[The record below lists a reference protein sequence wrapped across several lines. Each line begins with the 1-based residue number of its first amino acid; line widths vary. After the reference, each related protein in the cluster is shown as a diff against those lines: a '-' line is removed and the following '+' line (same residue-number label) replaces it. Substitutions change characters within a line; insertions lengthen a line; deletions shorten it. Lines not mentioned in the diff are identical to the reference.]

1 MGRMHISRI
10 GLTVRKGARHTE
22 LPSVRLDR
30 TGPVGDRVFCLVD
43 PQQGRVLRTVAHPR
57 LVLVEASWDGTVL
70 RTTTPEGGEVAAEPR
85 PTGEEV
91 VFDYWGREARLAIQD
106 SPHARQLGEYLGTPV
121 LLGRITAPGMVVYG
135 GSVSLASTGEIAG
148 LGESD
153 SARFRAT
160 FTIDSEELPDHG
172 TELAVGEAVV
182 RVRSTLPRCRV
193 IDIDTRTA
201 RMDTR
206 HLATLADR
214 PHKAGELPFGRDA
227 DVVVPGTVRAGDPVR
242 LRSQND

>member
-1 MGRMHISRI
+1 MHVSRI
-10 GLTVRKGARHTE
+10 GLTVLKGARHVE

-30 TGPVGDRVFCLVD
+30 AGPVGDRVFCLVD
-43 PQQGRVLRTVAHPR
+43 PTKGRVLRTVEHPG

-70 RTTTPEGGEVAAEPR
+70 RTTTPEGGVVAAEPR

-106 SPHARQLGEYLGTPV
+106 SPHAQQLGEYLGTPV
-121 LLGRITAPGMVVYG
+121 QLGRITAPGMVVYG

-148 LGESD
+148 LGETD

-160 FTIDSEELPDHG
+160 FTIDSEELPDDG
-172 TELAVGEAVV
+172 TELAIGEAVV
-182 RVRSTLPRCRV
+182 RVRSSLPRCRV
-193 IDIDTRTA
+193 IDIDTGTG

-214 PHKAGELPFGRDA
+214 PHEAGELPFGRDA
-227 DVVVPGTVRAGDPVR
+227 DVVVPGVVHAGDPVR
-242 LRSQND
+242 PRKVRGA